1 VSARGEVRE
10 MFCWEEELIMM
21 IVFFRL
27 AIVVSSE
34 PAYIVALN
42 SAQYGGGYP
51 GPQCFKSIT
60 ITGGNRNGHAVATIK
75 DE

>member
-1 VSARGEVRE
+1 MLPSA
-10 MFCWEEELIMM
+10 
-21 IVFFRL
+21 
-27 AIVVSSE
+27 E

-42 SAQYGGGYP
+42 SAQYGGKHPRVNRPSRTSTDRVIRNYALFVGGYP

-60 ITGGNRNGHAVATIK
+60 ITGGSRNGHAVATIK